1 MIRIFISNI
10 GFPLVLLVSSSMKQ
24 ILLIED
30 DPFLIDIYTTK
41 LKEEGFSIEVA
52 TGGEEGLRK
61 LREKKFDLLVLD
73 IVLPKIDGWEI
84 LEKLKTELPKE
95 AKVKMRTKFSSP
107 IELPKEAKVKM
118 RTKFSSPIELPKEA
132 KVKMRTKFSSPI
144 KNLKIIILSNL
155 GQKEE
160 VEKGLRLGAN
170 KYLIKAHYTPSEVV
184 EEIKEVLKPR

>member
-1 MIRIFISNI
+1 
-10 GFPLVLLVSSSMKQ
+10 MKQ

-41 LKEEGFSIEVA
+41 LKEEGFSVEVA
-52 TGGEEGLRK
+52 TGGEEGLK
-61 LREKKFDLLVLD
+61 KIREKKFSLLVLD

-84 LEKLKTELPKE
+84 LEKLKT
-95 AKVKMRTKFSSP
+95 
-107 IELPKEAKVKM
+107 
-118 RTKFSSPIELPKEA
+118 ELPKEA

-160 VEKGLRLGAN
+160 VEKGLRLGAD
-170 KYLIKAHYTPSEVV
+170 KYLIKAHYTPSEIV
-184 EEIKEVLKPR
+184 EEIKKVLK